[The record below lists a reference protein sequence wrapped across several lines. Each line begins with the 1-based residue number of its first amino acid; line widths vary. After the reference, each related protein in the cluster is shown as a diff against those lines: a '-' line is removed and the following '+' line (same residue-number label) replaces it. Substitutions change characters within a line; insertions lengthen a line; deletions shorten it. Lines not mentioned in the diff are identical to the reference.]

1 MDRNLLAHVAYEKR
15 QVLPQKGRRRAG
27 PPLPEEGEVPEQ
39 PSLKALEPASRQEP
53 RPPYA

>member
-27 PPLPEEGEVPEQ
+27 PPLPEEGEAPEQ
-39 PSLKALEPASRQEP
+39 PTLKALEPASRQEP

>member
-15 QVLPQKGRRRAG
+15 QILPQKGRRRAG
-27 PPLPEEGEVPEQ
+27 PPLPEEAPEQ